1 MRSIGEFDH
10 EDHATNFCGYLNGI
24 NIRTE
29 VEDEGD
35 EGPWT
40 VWVHDEEKLD
50 EARSEIALFR
60 TSPDDPKY
68 LRIAQEGEA
77 RAQEEAKKLDKLR
90 RKERKLNRNWNRG
103 SGVGRVTLGI
113 ICACVVLYILSNLSD
128 DRVIDLLM
136 MSIYKNVE

>member
-50 EARSEIALFR
+50 EARSEIALLELALTTLSISGLHKR
-60 TSPDDPKY
+60 VRHALK
-68 LRIAQEGEA
+68 
-77 RAQEEAKKLDKLR
+77 KKL
-90 RKERKLNRNWNRG
+90 RN
-103 SGVGRVTLGI
+103 
-113 ICACVVLYILSNLSD
+113 
-128 DRVIDLLM
+128 
-136 MSIYKNVE
+136 